1 MNIDPNYQ
9 HLSKIFL
16 ELLTLSKDFKT
27 SFQTLAPEI
36 YADIE
41 SASTNLNCSCRG
53 KVENYV
59 NSNREKCGKFLN
71 ESSAEIKALVNL
83 HDIEEKYKV
92 TPYNGKIERVKVSEW
107 NIFSQKL
114 SNDRAVY
121 RQFSVL
127 KVDDEYVDVFFL

>member
-1 MNIDPNYQ
+1 MNIDKNYQ

-16 ELLTLSKDFKT
+16 ELLTINQDFKL

-41 SASTNLNCSCRG
+41 SASTNPNCSCRG

-71 ESSAEIKALVNL
+71 ESSSQIKSLINL
-83 HDIEEKYKV
+83 QDIESKYRFVVYGGKV
-92 TPYNGKIERVKVSEW
+92 ERVKVTEW
-107 NIFSQKL
+107 SNFYQKL
-114 SNDRAVY
+114 NSDRAAY
-121 RQFSVL
+121 RQFSL
-127 KVDDEYVDVFFL
+127 LRVDDEHVDVFFL

>member
-1 MNIDPNYQ
+1 MNIDTNYQ

-16 ELLTLSKDFKT
+16 ELLTLNNDFKT

-41 SASTNLNCSCRG
+41 SASTNPNCSCRG

-59 NSNREKCGKFLN
+59 NSNREKCAKFLN
-71 ESSAEIKALVNL
+71 ESSPEIKALINL
-83 HDIEEKYKV
+83 RDIEEKYKFV
-92 TPYNGKIERVKVSEW
+92 IYNGKVERVKVTEW
-107 NIFSQKL
+107 SNFSQKL
-114 SNDRAVY
+114 NNDRAMY
-121 RQFSVL
+121 RQFSLL

>member
-16 ELLTLSKDFKT
+16 ELLTLNQDFKA
-27 SFQTLAPEI
+27 SFQSLAPEI

-41 SASTNLNCSCRG
+41 SASTNPNCSCRG

-59 NSNREKCGKFLN
+59 NSNREKCAKFLN
-71 ESSAEIKALVNL
+71 ESSTEIKSLINL
-83 HDIEEKYKV
+83 HDIEEKYKFV
-92 TPYNGKIERVKVSEW
+92 IYNGKVERVKVTEW
-107 NIFSQKL
+107 SDFSQKL
-114 SNDRAVY
+114 NNDRAMY
-121 RQFSVL
+121 RQFSLL

>member
-16 ELLTLSKDFKT
+16 ELLTLNQDFKT

-41 SASTNLNCSCRG
+41 SASTNPNCSCRG

-71 ESSAEIKALVNL
+71 ESSPEIKALINL
-83 HDIEEKYKV
+83 HDIENKYRVTMYSGKV
-92 TPYNGKIERVKVSEW
+92 ERVRVSEW
-107 NIFSQKL
+107 NNFSQKL
-114 SNDRAVY
+114 NNDRAAY

-127 KVDDEYVDVFFL
+127 KVDDEHVDVFFI

>member
-16 ELLTLSKDFKT
+16 ELLTLNNDFKT

-41 SASTNLNCSCRG
+41 SASTNPNCSCRG

-59 NSNREKCGKFLN
+59 NSNREKCAKFLN
-71 ESSAEIKALVNL
+71 ESSSEIKSLINL
-83 HDIEEKYKV
+83 HDIENKYGFVIYGGKV
-92 TPYNGKIERVKVSEW
+92 ERVKVTEW
-107 NIFSQKL
+107 SDFSQKL
-114 SNDRAVY
+114 NNDRAAY
-121 RQFSVL
+121 RQFSL
-127 KVDDEYVDVFFL
+127 LRVDDEYVDVFFL

>member
-1 MNIDPNYQ
+1 MNIDSNYQ

-16 ELLTLSKDFKT
+16 ELLTVNQNFKV
-27 SFQTLAPEI
+27 SFQSLAPEI

-41 SASTNLNCSCRG
+41 SASTNPNCSCRG

-71 ESSAEIKALVNL
+71 ESSSEIKSLINL
-83 HDIEEKYKV
+83 QEIENRYTFV
-92 TPYNGKIERVKVSEW
+92 IYNGKVERVKVSEW
-107 NIFSQKL
+107 SNFAQKL
-114 SNDRAVY
+114 NTDKAAY

-127 KVDDEYVDVFFL
+127 RVDDEYVDVFFI

>member
-1 MNIDPNYQ
+1 MNIDSNYQ

-16 ELLTLSKDFKT
+16 ELLTLNNDFKT

-41 SASTNLNCSCRG
+41 SASTNPNCSCRG

-71 ESSAEIKALVNL
+71 ESSPEIKALINL
-83 HDIEEKYKV
+83 RDIEEKYKFV
-92 TPYNGKIERVKVSEW
+92 IYNGKVERVKVTEW
-107 NIFSQKL
+107 NNFSQKL
-114 SNDRAVY
+114 NNDRAMY
-121 RQFSVL
+121 RQFSLL